1 MERPTAVTGRIDLFN
16 WALIAADRGWRVFP
30 LAPGHKV
37 PRRQL
42 TDWETKATSDPDRI
56 ARWWTRHPTDNVGIA
71 TGPSGLV
78 VVDLD
83 TPKPGDDPNHVGERL
98 FLKLVADAGE
108 RLPTTWM
115 VFTPSGGL
123 HLYYRAPEVPRL
135 RNTAGRIGVR
145 IDTRALGGYVVAAGS
160 VVDGRQYRAGPITD
174 PAELPAWLAERLTPP
189 LRLVAPPRP
198 VGRAR
203 GYVQGALTA
212 EVQRVLDAPTG
223 ARNHTLNT
231 AAWALGRFVTQGVLD
246 RHVVEAA
253 LQTAGEATGLSP
265 REAAA
270 TVQSALTARLRRP
283 AGGTR

>member
-1 MERPTAVTGRIDLFN
+1 MGQIAGRIDLSN
-16 WALIAADRGWRVFP
+16 WAQIAAERGWRVFP
-30 LAPGHKV
+30 LAPGRKV

-42 TDWETKATSDPDRI
+42 TDWEAKATSDPDRI
-56 ARWWTRHPTDNVGIA
+56 ESWWARHRSDNVGIA

-83 TPKPGDDPNHVGERL
+83 TPKPGDDPDLVGEKL
-98 FLKLVADAGE
+98 FLQLAAASGE
-108 RLPTTWM
+108 RMATTWM

-135 RNTAGRIGVR
+135 RNTAGRIGPR
-145 IDTRALGGYVVAAGS
+145 IDTRARGGYVVAAGS

-189 LRLVAPPRP
+189 LRLVPPPRP
-198 VGRAR
+198 VCRAR
-203 GYVQGALTA
+203 GYVHSALTA
-212 EVQRVLDAPTG
+212 EVQRVLDATEG

-231 AAWALGRFVTQGVLD
+231 AAWALGRFVAQGVLE

-253 LQTAGEATGLSP
+253 LQAAGEATGLSAH
-265 REAAA
+265 ETAA

-283 AGGTR
+283 GGTR